1 MEPACISRFREYLQ
15 VNTMQPTPDYA
26 ACERYLK
33 NQADE
38 IGLEFKALE
47 LVPGKPTIVMTW
59 RGSDPSLKSLVLNS
73 HTDVVPVFEEF
84 WDYPPFSAARVP
96 TDDGDYRIYARGSQ
110 DMKIVGS
117 CYLEAVRNLKAQ
129 GKTPLRNV
137 YLTFVPDEEIGG
149 EDGMQKFLLTP
160 EFKEMNAGFAL
171 DEGIANPGPELYAF
185 YGERNKNQVVF
196 TCRGNTGHGSQFIT
210 DTASA
215 KVLAISQELMAFR
228 DAEEQKLITAYGEVN
243 QSNLGFVTTV
253 NLNIIQG
260 GVQINVVPDSFKAE
274 FDIRVDPEVDLAEFN
289 KWLQSIADKNDAEL
303 KFLDN
308 VYPKCVTDIGP
319 ANKNWKV
326 MCDVI
331 EKKGLKTI
339 NAIFPAATDSRYLR
353 RAGIPAIGISPLRNI
368 PVLLHVHNEYVNESL
383 FMEGVDLYTDLIDE
397 LSNLKD

>member
-1 MEPACISRFREYLQ
+1 MEPACITRFREYLQ

-26 ACERYLK
+26 ACEKYLRK
-33 NQADE
+33 QAED

-47 LVPGKPTIVMTW
+47 LAPGKPTIVMIW
-59 RGSDPSLKSLVLNS
+59 RGTDPSLKSLVLNS

-96 TDDGDYRIYARGSQ
+96 TDDGDFRIYARGSQ

-117 CYLEAVRNLKAQ
+117 CYLEAIRILKAQ
-129 GKTPLRNV
+129 GKKPLRNV

-149 EDGMQKFLLTP
+149 VDGMQKFLLTP
-160 EFKEMNAGFAL
+160 DFKEMNAGFAL

-185 YGERNKNQVVF
+185 YGERSSNAVYFV
-196 TCRGNTGHGSQFIT
+196 CRGNTGHGSQFIT
-210 DTASA
+210 ETASA

-228 DAEEQKLITAYGEVN
+228 DAEEQKLIKAYGEVN
-243 QSNLGFVTTV
+243 QSNLGTVTTV

-260 GVQINVVPDSFKAE
+260 GVQINVVPDSFRVE
-274 FDIRVDPEVDLAEFN
+274 FDIRVAPDTDLTEFN
-289 KWLQSIADKNDAEL
+289 KWLQSIADKNDSEL
-303 KFLDN
+303 HHHHEI
-308 VYPKCVTDIGP
+308 VASGVSDIGP
-319 ANKNWKV
+319 SNRFWKT
-326 MCDVI
+326 MCDVV